1 MIEFNLKQFDPQHNY
16 AIEASAGSGKTY
28 SVVEIVIK
36 LLEAGLSLDQI
47 LIVTYTEK
55 AAGEL
60 KNRIRERIVEAN
72 LKDVDLDSSEIYT
85 IHSFC
90 KKVIDEYY
98 YLINAS
104 SKLDVVNDQALELF
118 IDSYIRDEPEVREAL
133 SKIFYVEAGR
143 TKKCLVEA
151 IKLYY
156 LKKNGQ
162 EDSKIISLNT
172 EEDETM
178 HLSQRATAAFLA
190 DAYQKW
196 QIEKAKKN
204 IQTFNDMLRTVREAL
219 VTKNNSLIDVL
230 KEKYLFGIIDEF
242 QDTNQLQWDI
252 FSNLFLSDS
261 NHHIVVV
268 GDPKQSIYAFQGA
281 DVNVYQQAV
290 SEIESKGGYKQNLPF
305 NWRSSKEMIE
315 ACNNFFS
322 TEFFLDPNIAF
333 NASKSPANNNK
344 IATFDDQPLKPFWIS
359 PEIEPY
365 DYSEVV
371 VKYIIDCT
379 TVIDGK
385 TRLQIFD
392 KTKLRNVTFNDFVVL
407 GKTKGELEYLKNALR
422 NYGIPYLKYKDDELF
437 KSTECGQW
445 ITLLKAITTPDLTG
459 KNSDLF
465 KQVLFT
471 RFFDLSL
478 FELNDSQLLQKTA
491 KEIELINSWKRL
503 ADAHLYEDLFD
514 DIIIE
519 SDMISRMADST
530 ELDSFSRF
538 RQIANY
544 AISYLMEKHTILEL
558 IDFLTLKNKD
568 IEDEEVDEEDANI
581 VARSTNFDAVRLMT
595 IHASKGLEFPVV
607 ISAAGFK
614 GRFYNYSSFI
624 KQDEAGHKKLYFKT
638 DICDNYD
645 DVDEECMRLFY
656 VDLTRARYLLFLP
669 IYADVKDYNYLLREA
684 IISFSEKEE
693 NKQYIQELID
703 HGTKKEYIDK
713 AKQVLN
719 YLSSSK
725 KASNVTEESDEKG
738 FKRLRA
744 VSDEIDKHKTY
755 KHSYSS
761 LTHAHEE
768 VIIDDELN
776 TDKENSTDDLST
788 GFDLNAKWSNNLKY
802 DLETKPIVI
811 DEAFPKG
818 AIIGTALHEVMEK
831 WDFASSEDERLKQ
844 LIKQVLD
851 YYGYHKS
858 EWQGDTF
865 NLVKA
870 VLAAHLPI
878 IHGSIFIDDYFTLSS
893 ISNDDKLSEVEFN
906 FNKENEFLKNY
917 FTGFIDLIIRRGEY
931 YSVLD
936 WKSDSLNDEEFDSY
950 AKAESLKEHVDN
962 RYAIQRVLY
971 SYVLIKWLQA
981 QYKDKTEEQIFQEH
995 FGGVYYVFLK
1005 GCNAGLSNG
1014 VYAQTWETYEDL
1026 SKEYQRII
1034 KMIGGN
1040 K

>member
-1 MIEFNLKQFDPQHNY
+1 MIEFNLKQFDPRHNY

-28 SVVEIVIK
+28 SVVEMVIK
-36 LLEAGLSLDQI
+36 LLEAGLSLNQI
-47 LIVTYTEK
+47 LVVTYTEK

-60 KNRIRERIVEAN
+60 KNRIRERIIEAD
-72 LKDVDLDSSEIYT
+72 LKDIDIDSSEIYT

-118 IDSYIRDEPEVREAL
+118 IDSYIRDDAKARESL
-133 SKIFYVEAGR
+133 SKVFYADVNR

-156 LKKNGQ
+156 LNKDGK
-162 EDSKIISLNT
+162 EDPKIIAL
-172 EEDETM
+172 EKEIKEG
-178 HLSQRATAAFLA
+178 LKQSQVQTITFLV

-196 QIEKAKKN
+196 QIQKAKKN

-219 VTKNNSLIDVL
+219 IEKNNQLIDVL
-230 KEKYLFGIIDEF
+230 KAKYLFGIIDEF

-252 FSNLFLSDS
+252 FSNLFLSDEE
-261 NHHIVVV
+261 HHIVVV

-281 DVNVYQQAV
+281 DINVYQHAV
-290 SEIESKGGYKQNLPF
+290 REIESKGGYKQNLPF

-322 TEFFLDPNIAF
+322 TEFFLDPNITF
-333 NASKSPANNNK
+333 NASKSPDDNDK
-344 IATFDDQPLKPFWIS
+344 IALFDNQPLKPFWIS
-359 PEIEPY
+359 PEISPY

-407 GKTKGELEYLKNALR
+407 GKTKTELEYLKNALR
-422 NYGIPYLKYKDDELF
+422 SYGIPYLKYKDDELF

-465 KQVLFT
+465 KQALFT

-478 FELNDSQLLQKTA
+478 YELNDSQLLQKMS
-491 KEIELINSWKRL
+491 KEIELINSWKKL
-503 ADAHLYEDLFD
+503 ADAYLYEDLFD

-519 SDMISRMADST
+519 SNMINRMADST

-558 IDFLTLKNKD
+558 IDFLTLKSKD

-614 GRFYNYSSFI
+614 GRFNNYSSFI
-624 KQDEAGHKKLYFKT
+624 QQDDTGYKKLYFKT
-638 DICDNYD
+638 DLHNNFD

-656 VDLTRARYLLFLP
+656 VDLTRARYLLLLP
-669 IYADVKDYNYLLREA
+669 IYEKVKEYNESLKEA
-684 IISFSEKEE
+684 IITFTNKDE
-693 NKQYIQELID
+693 NQQYIQWLID
-703 HGTKKEYIDK
+703 HGTKEEYINK
-713 AKQVLN
+713 AKQVLD
-719 YLSSSK
+719 YLSLSK
-725 KASNVTEESDEKG
+725 KKPNAFEESDKDG
-738 FKRLRA
+738 IKRLK
-744 VSDEIDKHKTY
+744 VVNDEIDKHNTY

-761 LTHAHEE
+761 LTHAHDE

-776 TDKENSTDDLST
+776 IDKENSTDDLST
-788 GFDLNAKWSNNLKY
+788 GFDLNAKWFKDLKY
-802 DLETKPIVI
+802 DLDTQPIAI

-831 WDFASSEDERLKQ
+831 WDFASNDEDHLHQ

-851 YYGYHKS
+851 YYGYHNP
-858 EWQGDTF
+858 EWQNDAY

-870 VLAAHLPI
+870 VLGAKLPI
-878 IHGSIFIDDYFTLSS
+878 IHGSSFINDYFKLSS

-917 FTGFIDLIIRRGEY
+917 FTGFIDLIIRRGDY

-936 WKSDSLNDEEFDSY
+936 WKSDSLNNEEFDSY

-971 SYVLIKWLQA
+971 SYVLIKWLKS
-981 QYKDKTEEQIFQEH
+981 QYSSKTEDQIFQEH

-1014 VYAQTWETYEDL
+1014 IYAQTWETYEDL